1 MKRLPFMLIT
11 ASCFLLTFSLDA
23 QFIGRFNTQN
33 DLLLVQFDCKTD
45 VDDVESAAALA
56 TLLSNTGFS
65 AVRYHAVAGTYGIQ
79 EGLYVPA
86 NELFQLAFGTNWTD
100 ANENRQAAVRKV
112 VAIIKNTFSGG
123 GDVWI
128 GEAGQS
134 DFTALLIKSVQS
146 EMPLIITK
154 QRFHVVQHADWNEQ
168 STSPESLQ
176 YVKENSDYHKIPD
189 GNTVGNGSP
198 GFRTPEYTAWK
209 SKIAD
214 QKLIAVWQLAVDI
227 CNRYNGMEGR
237 YKNESIS
244 SGGLDFS
251 DLSEVCW
258 IFGLEK
264 IKDTEEFFRLY
275 SK

>member
-1 MKRLPFMLIT
+1 MKFVSLLFFILSCLI
-11 ASCFLLTFSLDA
+11 SHA
-23 QFIGRFNTQN
+23 QSIGRFNTQK

-45 VDDVESAAALA
+45 VDDVQSAAALA
-56 TLLSNTGFS
+56 TLLSNPAFS

-100 ANENRQAAVRKV
+100 ANENRQNAVRKV
-112 VAIIKNTFSGG
+112 AAIVKTTLTGG

-134 DFTALLIKSVQS
+134 NFTSLLIKAIQA
-146 EMPLIITK
+146 EMPGISTK
-154 QRFHVVQHADWNEQ
+154 QRIHVVQHADWNEQ
-168 STSPESLQ
+168 STSPEALQ
-176 YVKENSDYHKIPD
+176 YVKVNSDYLKIPD

-198 GFRTPEYTAWK
+198 GFRSPEFTEWK
-209 SKIAD
+209 SKISNP
-214 QKLIAVWQLAVDI
+214 QILSIWQLAVDI
-227 CNRYNGMEGR
+227 CNTYNGKDGR
-237 YKNESIS
+237 YKNEAITA
-244 SGGLDFS
+244 GGLDFS

-264 IKDTEEFFRLY
+264 IRDSQEFFELY